1 MKYLP
6 ALLLSTLTTLLLSGC
21 TTSPA
26 TSSLPSGHQVAE
38 PEVSVADYLAT
49 RCSDLWTIENSA
61 ALSNPLYWM
70 RAIDCAERLPPAE
83 ARAEA
88 HRWPVE
94 SWSRAFKQGVLM
106 SNGNV
111 TPVERRRY
119 VETLDRYSSDFPQ
132 SVRPL
137 LQLWRSNQAAQL
149 DLSEART
156 RYVHLQQSSDTQLE
170 AIRQQMVKQQQ
181 QLSDTQ
187 HKLERL
193 TDIERQ
199 LSSRK
204 APDVS
209 DSGHGTAL
217 PQDEEQ

>member
-6 ALLLSTLTTLLLSGC
+6 TLLMSTLTTLLLSGC

-38 PEVSVADYLAT
+38 PGVRIADYLAT
-49 RCSDLWTIENSA
+49 PCSDLWTIENSA
-61 ALSNPLYWM
+61 ALGNTLYWM
-70 RAIDCAERLPPAE
+70 RAIDCAERLSPAG

-88 HRWPVE
+88 HRWPAE
-94 SWSRAFKQGVLM
+94 NWSRAFKQGVLM

-119 VETLDRYSSDFPQ
+119 VETLDRYSSDLPQ

-137 LQLWRSNQAAQL
+137 IQLWRSNQTAQL

-170 AIRQQMVKQQQ
+170 AMRLQMVKQQQ

-209 DSGHGTAL
+209 DSSHGTAL

>member
-6 ALLLSTLTTLLLSGC
+6 TLLMSTLTTLLLSGC

-38 PEVSVADYLAT
+38 PGVRIADYLAT
-49 RCSDLWTIENSA
+49 PCSDLWSIENSA
-61 ALSNPLYWM
+61 ALGNTLYWM
-70 RAIDCAERLPPAE
+70 RAIDCAERLSPAE

-88 HRWPVE
+88 HRWPAE
-94 SWSRAFKQGVLM
+94 NWSRAFKQGVLM

-137 LQLWRSNQAAQL
+137 IQLWRSNQTAQL

-156 RYVHLQQSSDTQLE
+156 RYAHLQQSSDTQLE

-209 DSGHGTAL
+209 DSSHGTAL